1 MAECRQSQPD
11 GNLVLAAEDN
21 SAKTIQYR
29 QRIRRVATTLFW
41 EAAGGSEGH
50 TEKTHAPDAPAAGVP
65 IVSLIPARP
74 AITAPNRRVSG
85 GNVRDLRLREERVEF
100 GEL

>member
-1 MAECRQSQPD
+1 M
-11 GNLVLAAEDN
+11 VLAAEDN

-50 TEKTHAPDAPAAGVP
+50 TEKTHAPAVGVP